1 MKMRAGMAWLLT
13 LGVGA
18 ATLAGCGWIDQ
29 GSQKYETAR
38 IDEAVA
44 GYREAAAK
52 IRVGDS
58 RDKVLALLEPTQFR
72 LLSDETRAPLS
83 FPIQT
88 TTGEPTYVDVFFFR
102 SGRQPDER
110 VDSAAP
116 PTDDDF
122 TPYIFEHDVLTAVG
136 WDAFIK
142 LRYKEAPDP
151 KFKPDKS
158 PCPSMAGPLS
168 GCF

>member
-1 MKMRAGMAWLLT
+1 MKTGASLAWLL
-13 LGVGA
+13 GVGVA
-18 ATLAGCGWIDQ
+18 AALAAGCGWIEQ
-29 GSQKYETAR
+29 GSQKYEVSR
-38 IDEAVA
+38 IDEAIA
-44 GYREAAAK
+44 GYREAAAR
-52 IRVGDS
+52 IQVGDS

-88 TTGEPTYVDVFFFR
+88 ATGEQTYVDVFFFR
-102 SGRQPDER
+102 SARQPDER

-116 PTDDDF
+116 PPDDDF

-136 WDAFIK
+136 WNAFIA
-142 LRYKEAPDP
+142 LRLKEAPDP
-151 KFKPDKS
+151 KVKPDKS